1 MTALSGTLPHFS
13 SWAVLTLCAL
23 ALSACAGKEPPAR
36 PETAEL
42 LARLWDDRP
51 SNTAPI
57 QAPDSPP
64 RAGRSSQ
71 PSPVIRAGQSVEPQT
86 VRRVGNGLFMAPSSD
101 DDELDD
107 GIVDSVSLSFRD
119 AAVEDVVAAVL
130 GDLLGQNYIID
141 PAVSGLVTLQ
151 TSQPLP
157 RSALLDALDNALR
170 VNGATLV
177 RRSDFFEIRPA
188 GNGAQGHLAPLGV
201 GRRAALGAGHGT
213 HIVPLRYV
221 GAQALRDVLDP
232 MKPSGASVQAD
243 PTRNIL
249 ILSGGSAERARLIE
263 LIDAFDVDWMAG
275 MSFVLQP
282 LRSASPETMVQEL
295 EAVFGAGADAMS
307 GDLVRFVPVNRLN
320 AILVVS
326 KSPGYLRR
334 VEDWIT
340 TFDRGGQGDGRE
352 VSVYSVRHGRAKD
365 LAITLGGIYDAGQQT
380 LSVGT
385 TAPGQDTV
393 SLTANAGGGQGV
405 GQGGGV
411 PPSSI
416 SRRVDTQDANRDKLI
431 VSNDF
436 MRIIADEQQN
446 SLTILA
452 RPADHE
458 RVLAT
463 LREIDTPPRQVLIE
477 ATIAEVQLN
486 DELRFGLQWFFQSGN
501 FTGSFTD
508 PSNGAVSSIVQ
519 SAGDLATGTPV
530 SAGLFPGSQAGAN
543 VLFQGAD
550 AIAVLDALDA
560 ITDVQVVSSPQVAVL
575 NNESAVLQVGD
586 QVPITTQA
594 AVSVIDN
601 NAPVV
606 NNVEY
611 RDTGV
616 ILVVTPEVKA
626 EHVVLHVEQEVSS
639 VVETTTSGID
649 SPTIQQRRIESR
661 VAARDGQTVA
671 LGGLIRRAFSDS
683 RTGLPI
689 LSRLPVLGPLFGATS
704 RRAERTELLVMIRA
718 TIIRNDADYQAAT
731 DDLRSQLTIMRD
743 LLNP

>member
-101 DDELDD
+101 DGGLDD